1 MSLSN
6 KKGTHLKKGCYN
18 NDMRKIGNKTTET
31 LLNILELQVT
41 FLVSLLIM
49 VLVVH
54 FIALPIQIDGD
65 SMKPTLYNEDFGI
78 SSIWA
83 KNHEQLEYGDVVI
96 VKVNDEL
103 WVKRVIGLPNDT
115 VSCKENQVYV
125 NGGIIKEDYL
135 DQSYVKQE
143 IAEHGYFTQDFDEI
157 TLRDDEVY
165 LMGDNRIHSLDS
177 RIIGPFKLSQVM
189 AKDVYIIWPMNHGK
203 VVK

>member
-1 MSLSN
+1 
-6 KKGTHLKKGCYN
+6 
-18 NDMRKIGNKTTET
+18 MRKIGNKTTEK

-49 VLVVH
+49 TLIVH
-54 FIALPIQIDGD
+54 FVALPIQIDGD
-65 SMKPTLYNEDFGI
+65 SMQPTLYNKDFGI
-78 SSIWA
+78 SNIWA
-83 KNHEQLEYGDVVI
+83 KNNEELEYGDVVI

-115 VSCKENQVYV
+115 VSCKENLVYV
-125 NGGIIKEDYL
+125 NNEVINEDYL
-135 DQSYVKQE
+135 DQSHVNQE
-143 IAEHGYFTQDFDEI
+143 ITEHGYFTHDFDEI

-189 AKDVYIIWPMNHGK
+189 AKDVYIIWPMNHWK